1 MDMHMLTAET
11 LRTRRSRGTR
21 LVFLLF
27 VLCLPLLAPRLGG
40 GPVRGS
46 GGLTWSQ
53 DAATAALLKDGRTV
67 WQFNYSTG
75 CTNTYFNPLAL
86 PGGPDLT
93 WLSPKDHPYHFA
105 LFFGWKYLNG
115 VNYWEEAPD
124 GTTRWSNV
132 TVDMRP
138 DFSALITMD
147 LQYRP
152 QKAFQN
158 VLTEKRAIRI
168 ASPAADGSYFMDW
181 RLDFTAGKE
190 AVVMD
195 RTPPDT
201 APDGNA
207 RGGYAGLSIRLAR
220 ELTNP
225 IIAATG
231 DIGALAKN
239 RYGFAATA
247 AEFSG
252 EIDGVAAGVACFDH
266 PANPRAPTRWYGIVD
281 RSVPFWFLNASLLQL
296 EPYTLGAGQ
305 QLVLRYRVLIHPGR
319 WNPAR
324 LREEQTRFVK
334 DPEIIAPPR

>member
-1 MDMHMLTAET
+1 MNAIHGESCPRARFGAGVVLAAA
-11 LRTRRSRGTR
+11 
-21 LVFLLF
+21 LVL
-27 VLCLPLLAPRLGG
+27 VT
-40 GPVRGS
+40 S
-46 GGLTWSQ
+46 GGAVRQDAGRFSWSQ
-53 DAATAALLKDGRTV
+53 DAGTVALLKDGRTV
-67 WQFNYSTG
+67 WQFNYAPAH
-75 CTNTYFNPLAL
+75 TNTYFHPVAL
-86 PGGPDLT
+86 PGRPALT

-115 VNYWEEAPD
+115 VNYWEETPD
-124 GTTRWSNV
+124 GVTKWSNV
-132 TVDMRP
+132 RVDTRP
-138 DFSALITMD
+138 DFSALITLD

-152 QKAFQN
+152 RKALQD
-158 VLTEKRAIRI
+158 VLTEQRAIRI

-181 RLDFTAGKE
+181 RLDFTAGNA

-239 RYGFAATA
+239 RYGFGASA

-252 EIDGVAAGVACFDH
+252 EINGAAAGVAFFDH

-281 RSVPFWFLNASLLQL
+281 RSVPFWFLNAALLQL

-305 QLVLRYRVLIHPGR
+305 RLVLRYRVFIHPGR
-319 WNPAR
+319 WNAAR
-324 LREEQTRFVK
+324 LQEQQAQFAREVDATALPSR
-334 DPEIIAPPR
+334 

>member
-1 MDMHMLTAET
+1 MNAKFSESSPRACLGVAVVLATALVLTPHSGAVRQDT
-11 LRTRRSRGTR
+11 GR
-21 LVFLLF
+21 LSW
-27 VLCLPLLAPRLGG
+27 R
-40 GPVRGS
+40 
-46 GGLTWSQ
+46 Q
-53 DAATAALLKDGRTV
+53 DAGTAALLKDGRTV
-67 WQFNYSTG
+67 WQFNYTPGS
-75 CTNTYFNPLAL
+75 TNTYFHPVAL
-86 PGGPDLT
+86 PGGSDLT

-124 GTTRWSNV
+124 GATRWSNV
-132 TVDMRP
+132 RVDMQP
-138 DFSALITMD
+138 DFSARITMD

-152 QKAFQN
+152 QKAVQD
-158 VLTEKRAIRI
+158 VLTEQRAIRI

-181 RLDFTAGKE
+181 RLEFTAGSE

-225 IIAATG
+225 IIAAAG

-239 RYGFAATA
+239 RHGFAASA

-252 EIDGVAAGVACFDH
+252 EIDGGAAGVAFFDH
-266 PANPRAPTRWYGIVD
+266 PANPRAPTRWYGIID
-281 RSVPFWFLNASLLQL
+281 PSVPFWFLNASLLQL

-305 QLVLRYRVLIHPGR
+305 QLILRYRVFIHPGR
-319 WNPAR
+319 WDAAR
-324 LREEQTRFVK
+324 LREEQARFVREV
-334 DPEIIAPPR
+334 DAIAKPPR